1 MKQYR
6 LKELDKDLLYIER
19 LADSRGIELD
29 GVVVWIDL
37 CAIVTE
43 YHMGE
48 RRYSKS
54 LIEDYG
60 KARMAVMLIVGKDW

>member
-29 GVVVWIDL
+29 GVAVWINL

-48 RRYSKS
+48 RHYSS
-54 LIEDYG
+54 RLLTDYG
-60 KARMAVMLIVGKDW
+60 KARVAVMLIVGKD

>member
-19 LADSRGIELD
+19 LADSRS
-29 GVVVWIDL
+29 IDIDNTPAWQAL

-48 RRYSKS
+48 RRYSS
-54 LIEDYG
+54 RLLADYG
-60 KARMAVMLIVGKDW
+60 KARVAVMLIVGGD

>member
-29 GVVVWIDL
+29 GVAVWIDL

-48 RRYSKS
+48 RRYSS
-54 LIEDYG
+54 RLLTDYG
-60 KARMAVMLIVGKDW
+60 KARMAVMLIVGKD